1 MRSPASQRSKCCSR
15 PCCRRREP
23 QPLFIFVLYISLA
36 GGTANTLSLYFPS
49 GNHKHLSLQPTVL
62 SPAGTQNT
70 FLYSENQKHLSRC
83 RKHPRPPE
91 TPFQPLKTPKR
102 EPQNLPSGNRKHRP
116 TCGNQKNTSRKRS
129 CTGTRNTFP
138 GTGSPEP
145 PLTHRFLVRLGP
157 RCCAMHVPG
166 RAQTA
171 DGEVPGGFQ

>member
-1 MRSPASQRSKCCSR
+1 MLHRAF
-15 PCCRRREP
+15 CR
-23 QPLFIFVLYISLA
+23 V
-36 GGTANTLSLYFPS
+36 TTLQVV
-49 GNHKHLSLQPTVL
+49 QPTVL
-62 SPAGTQNT
+62 SPAGTKNT
-70 FLYSENQKHLSRC
+70 FFLYFSCGNKKHAADGVVPGGNQKHLLLYFSCGNQKHLSRC